1 MSRAVGVTPRA
12 VLLAIAL
19 MVPNCLFVLWGLF
32 SGQSRPATVS
42 LFFNVVVTLLVLVAA
57 NRLLGCFRPRAK
69 LAPGELLTIYS
80 MLSLSTAVCGL
91 DQIQTMMPVVAH
103 PFWAATPENRY
114 ETLFL
119 KQIPPWV
126 TCTDPVALDRYF
138 DGHQHLWQTPTWRAW
153 LRPAAAWGVFS
164 FAMLWVM
171 LCLNALFRKQWT
183 EEAKLSFPIV
193 QLPLE
198 MAQEHTPLFR
208 SRLMWS
214 GFAAAFGVCL
224 LRGLHVLYPKVPS
237 LGGDWGKN
245 DLGQMVKEAPW
256 TAIGWTPLNVMPFA
270 VGLAFLIPQDL
281 AFSCWAFY
289 LYWKVVRILTV
300 AFGLGNIPRAPWIDE
315 QSFGAYMAICAFSLW
330 SSRRHLREALFAAVG
345 RQRLDDSGEPLPYR
359 WALWGAVG
367 GLAFLT
373 AWCLA
378 ARMNLLPALGFLL
391 LYVAL
396 SVAVARIRAEL
407 GSPVHDLHFTGPEVA
422 LTNLFGPARLGRQ
435 NLIMYT
441 FFWSFNRAQRSHP
454 MPHQIEGMKLAERT
468 GASQRRLA
476 LALTLAAGLGI
487 SLGWG
492 LLLEL
497 IHYYGGTTQQW
508 KGWEAF
514 NRLATWLQQ
523 PFQTNWH
530 AVGAMALGLVLTVFL
545 SAMRS
550 RFVWWVL
557 HPAGLAV
564 SGSWSMA
571 LFAPS
576 IFVSW
581 LIKTVILRYAG
592 MTAFRPAAHFFY
604 GLILGEFVG
613 GAGWGILGIAL
624 KRGMYNFLP

>member
-1 MSRAVGVTPRA
+1 MSSSPGVTPRA
-12 VLLAIAL
+12 ILLAIVL

-42 LFFNVVVTLLVLVAA
+42 LFFNVVVTLLVLVAV
-57 NRLLGCFRPRAK
+57 NRLLGCFRPQAK
-69 LAPGELLTIYS
+69 LSPGELLAIYS

-91 DQIQTMMPVVAH
+91 DQIQTMIPVVAH

-114 ETLFL
+114 EALFL
-119 KQIPPWV
+119 KQVPPWV
-126 TCTDPVALDRYF
+126 TCSDPAALDSYF
-138 DGHQHLWQTPTWRAW
+138 DGQQHLWQSATWRLW
-153 LRPAAAWGVFS
+153 LRPAAAWAVFS

-198 MAQEHTPLFR
+198 MAQERTPLFR
-208 SRLMWS
+208 SRLMWA
-214 GFAAAFGVCL
+214 GFAVAFGICL
-224 LRGLHVLYPKVPS
+224 VRGLHVLYPKVPS
-237 LGGDWGKN
+237 LGGDWARN
-245 DLGQMVKEAPW
+245 DLGQMVKEPPW
-256 TAIGWTPLNVMPFA
+256 TAIGWTPLNVMPFG

-289 LYWKVVRILTV
+289 LYWKLVRVLTV
-300 AFGLGNIPRAPWIDE
+300 AFGFGNIPRAPWVDE
-315 QSFGAYMAICAFSLW
+315 QSFGAYMALCAFSLW
-330 SSRRHLREALFAAVG
+330 SSRRHLREALLAAVG
-345 RQRLDDSGEPLPYR
+345 RQRFDDSQEPLPYR

-367 GLAFLT
+367 GLAFLM

-378 ARMNLLPALGFLL
+378 ARMSFLPALGFLL

-422 LTNLFGPARLGRQ
+422 LTNVFGPSRLGRQ

-454 MPHQIEGMKLAERT
+454 MPHQSEAMKLAERT

-476 LALTLAAGLGI
+476 FALTLAAGFGI
-487 SLGWG
+487 ALGWG
-492 LLLEL
+492 ILLEL
-497 IHYYGGTTQQW
+497 MHYYGGTTQQW
-508 KGWEAF
+508 KGREAF

-530 AVGAMALGLVLTVFL
+530 AVGAMGLGLGLTVLL

-550 RFVWWVL
+550 RFVWWAF
-557 HPAGLAV
+557 HPAGFAV

-576 IFVSW
+576 IFASW
-581 LIKTVILRYAG
+581 LIKTIILRYAG
-592 MTAFRPAAHFFY
+592 ITAFRPAAHFFY

-613 GAGWGILGIAL
+613 GAGWGLLGIAL